1 MTCPCVR
8 LGMVF
13 SQKTGLSRKARASV
27 ADAYQFYR
35 RSWWQ
40 SLLVAVVAISFGVP
54 KAEAQ
59 SLSIGTTN
67 TLTAFSLDRNPT
79 LSQTLSVRT
88 SWNTGFA
95 LSVQVCVYMGSPMA
109 GTGGNA
115 VTIPASTVRVNG
127 TSIVTGSTNCGVPTA
142 TLLARQFFL
151 FGSSSRTDALTID
164 MSSFSAALPPDTY
177 TGTINLVAVMQ

>member
-1 MTCPCVR
+1 M
-8 LGMVF
+8 LGMIF
-13 SQKTGLSRKARASV
+13 SLTTGLSSKAGSDS
-27 ADAYQFYR
+27 ADACQPHR
-35 RSWWQ
+35 WTGLGCLSV
-40 SLLVAVVAISFGVP
+40 LVLAMLFVMPQAP
-54 KAEAQ
+54 AQ

-79 LSQTLSVRT
+79 LPQTLNVRT

-95 LSVQVCVYMGSPMA
+95 LSVQVCVYMSSPMA

-142 TLLARQFFL
+142 TQIARQWFL

>member
-1 MTCPCVR
+1 METANTNVNVR
-8 LGMVF
+8 GMKGTLAKILRDNSWLWLRCLLF
-13 SQKTGLSRKARASV
+13 IGLAGA
-27 ADAYQFYR
+27 
-35 RSWWQ
+35 
-40 SLLVAVVAISFGVP
+40 LGVP
-54 KAEAQ
+54 QASAQ
-59 SLSIGTTN
+59 TLSIAATN
-67 TLTAFSLDRNPT
+67 TLTAFALNRDPT
-79 LSQTLSVRT
+79 LSQTLNVRT

-95 LSVQVCVYMGSPMA
+95 LSVQVCVYMSSPLA

-142 TLLARQFFL
+142 TQVARQYLL

-164 MSSFSAALPPDTY
+164 MSSYSAALPPDTY

>member
-1 MTCPCVR
+1 MHI
-8 LGMVF
+8 
-13 SQKTGLSRKARASV
+13 SQKNEESSKGNSGTADTDWLGLRWLMVMGLAVAFFGPSAKA
-27 ADAYQFYR
+27 QT
-35 RSWWQ
+35 
-40 SLLVAVVAISFGVP
+40 
-54 KAEAQ
+54 
-59 SLSIGTTN
+59 LSIAATN
-67 TLTAFSLDRNPT
+67 TLTAFALNRDPT
-79 LSQTLSVRT
+79 LSQTLNVRT

-95 LSVQVCVYMGSPMA
+95 LSVQVCVYISAPLS

-142 TLLARQFFL
+142 TQIARQYFL

-164 MSSFSAALPPDTY
+164 MSSYSASLPPDTY